1 MTRLKK
7 KLNVLFYK
15 IFLKFYLNIKNVTSE
30 PMSLDLLREEV
41 QILISTI
48 IFIEFKLILN
58 STYYY
63 YSKKMDTTL
72 LVDIIIK
79 FLVVSSKR
87 KILNRLG
94 LNSYSSLENS
104 NEWIIKKIQ
113 AEEYSSVI
121 NLLNSI
127 HLLGIVESNSTNL
140 TSSLIENLVIKLS
153 NFMVYEIFSDK
164 NLSKF
169 IFLKWYTVDYLL
181 FSYSLINLKTYLYWK
196 SYIGSTYSNIK
207 RFSTDTY
214 PLLIC
219 TKNGIEFKRLYNR
232 NLIYNISSSRIQ
244 TIFSKALNFIEY
256 IIYGTKIGM

>member
-15 IFLKFYLNIKNVTSE
+15 IFLKFYLNMKNVTSE

-94 LNSYSSLENS
+94 LNGYSSLENS

-256 IIYGTKIGM
+256 IVYGTKIGM

>member
-15 IFLKFYLNIKNVTSE
+15 IFLKFYLNMKNVTSE

-94 LNSYSSLENS
+94 LNGYSSLENS

-127 HLLGIVESNSTNL
+127 HLLAIVESNSTNL

-256 IIYGTKIGM
+256 IVYGTKIGM